1 MGLVQRRRV
10 YSHWHVEKFTALK
23 MDLKKVWERSV
34 LYTILKNW
42 EGERVSYVSY
52 CGDIQ

>member
-1 MGLVQRRRV
+1 MGLVQRRFV
-10 YSHWHVEKFTALK
+10 YSYWYVEKFIVLK

-34 LYTILKNW
+34 LYIIFKNW

-52 CGDIQ
+52 CGDI